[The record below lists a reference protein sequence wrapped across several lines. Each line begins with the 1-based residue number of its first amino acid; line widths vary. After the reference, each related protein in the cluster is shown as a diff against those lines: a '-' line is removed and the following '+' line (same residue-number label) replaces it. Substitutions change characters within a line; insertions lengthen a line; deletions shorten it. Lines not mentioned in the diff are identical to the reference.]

1 MSPGKLPY
9 CSPAAM
15 SVQAVAAPDLVVDTP
30 VVMTCLPVFK
40 SELADRPGPVY
51 DYSYMYVGP
60 PITRALGLTL
70 TQKSL
75 VKGRC

>member
-1 MSPGKLPY
+1 
-9 CSPAAM
+9 M

-60 PITRALGLTL
+60 PITPVMSEKGQEHSSHARAR
-70 TQKSL
+70 SL
-75 VKGRC
+75 RTAEKLCGT